1 MDESTRKQADGLLTD
16 MAAWNIRLEKEWERL
31 IAAQEAMAKIMEEK
45 SKPERPA
52 MEPLYIGKPIKRS
65 PSSLAFS
72 VPKFYCETVGINE
85 NTEIKC
91 FITPEGLLFKF
102 GKKTP
107 EAQP

>member
-1 MDESTRKQADGLLTD
+1 MEEVKQAGDLLAD
-16 MAAWNIRLEKEWERL
+16 MASWNIRLEKEWERL
-31 IAAQEAMAKIMEEK
+31 IAAQESLAKIMEQK
-45 SKPERPA
+45 SKPEKPA
-52 MEPLYIGKPIKRS
+52 MELLYVGKPIKRS

-107 EAQP
+107 GAQP